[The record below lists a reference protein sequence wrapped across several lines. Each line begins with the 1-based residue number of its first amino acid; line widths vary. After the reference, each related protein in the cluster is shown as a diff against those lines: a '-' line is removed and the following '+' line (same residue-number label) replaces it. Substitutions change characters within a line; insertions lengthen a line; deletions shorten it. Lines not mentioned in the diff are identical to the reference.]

1 MPGHAAVV
9 PSPASSPTLQ
19 SAYRSKPISNAAAWE
34 KWEEL
39 IDLPQVVF
47 AAEPD
52 DLTDGWRQFAARN
65 TASPKV
71 WMDAYLAAFA
81 ISGRLDFVT
90 LDRDFRSYQKHGLQ
104 LPPAR
109 AAIHR
114 MTTDSIISK
123 VWSFCHTLRDNGV
136 GYGDYLEQLHLPHLS
151 QDGG

>member
-1 MPGHAAVV
+1 MPASLFDTSVWVALAFGNHPHHPQAKTAFELADNLTPAVFCRATQQ
-9 PSPASSPTLQ
+9 SFLRQLSSPTLQ

-90 LDRDFRSYQKHGLQ
+90 LDRDFQNYQKHGLQ
-104 LPPAR
+104 LRLLAPPS
-109 AAIHR
+109 
-114 MTTDSIISK
+114 T
-123 VWSFCHTLRDNGV
+123 
-136 GYGDYLEQLHLPHLS
+136 P
-151 QDGG
+151 